1 MYYKGNNIG
10 LNYDAAN
17 GTWSFSN
24 EPQDYI
30 DKNAFSTPDPIF
42 NYTPPADE
50 ADDEEDTN
58 CPEGYIYDNT
68 LKQCVP
74 DPAKQNQYSQQQNQG
89 GGNDAPAIRIA
100 GTNKTTTTGNFRA
113 SDAEYK
119 AMSSSELIENYKQ
132 RGFIKKN
139 DKGELVID
147 FNRVSQGGAV
157 LDSLLGRF
165 SGGGES
171 QASLNK
177 VINYLVDKNILTR
190 NQIYETDGKGGTGNY
205 KFNSE
210 VVIPTIAKFE
220 ADYYGIP
227 TSEVLA
233 PGFGDS
239 IYGTK
244 ASVQQFDDYMAKK
257 LAAFSTVANNTISN
271 YNADTAFTGSY
282 SDNILQDRLDKEK
295 ERKAKFD
302 ADIAKAKAEREMQKT
317 IKEAEQNQAENEK
330 KEEVKDDYDSGYSD
344 YEQDTTPTGSG
355 SSGSGFS
362 YGTGSS
368 EEYDKF
374 GDSGSNSSSSSS
386 SSGVSYTGNEGTGT
400 AQSGGV
406 ANPHTDTGFSG
417 GTKPSSHKCFHP
429 EQLIGNKF
437 IKDLEPGDLI
447 NGIKI
452 LGMVKLKLDEDMY
465 SLNDVRVTGTH
476 KVKYNN
482 TWMYVSNHPESFK
495 INDKPE
501 FVYVPIVEG
510 GTFIINNNEFAD
522 YDDEH
527 IETLNNRLKIA

>member
-30 DKNAFSTPDPIF
+30 DTNAFSTPDPVF
-42 NYTPPADE
+42 DYTPPPADE
-50 ADDEEDTN
+50 TDEEDTN

-74 DPAKQNQYSQQQNQG
+74 DPSVQNNYNQQQNQG
-89 GGNDAPAIRIA
+89 GGNDAPAVRIA
-100 GTNKTTTTGNFRA
+100 GTNKTTTNGNFRA

-119 AMSSSELIENYKQ
+119 AMSPSELIENYKQ
-132 RGFIKKN
+132 RKFIKKN

-147 FNRVSQGGAV
+147 FNRVMQGGGI

-244 ASVQQFDDYMAKK
+244 ASVQQTDDYMQKK
-257 LAAFSTVANNTISN
+257 LDAFKVVANNTISN
-271 YNADTAFTGSY
+271 YNKDGY
-282 SDNILQDRLDKEK
+282 SARLDSLDAYKKEQEKEK
-295 ERKAKFD
+295 ARKAKFQ
-302 ADIAKAKAEREMQKT
+302 ADIDKAKAEREMQKT
-317 IKEAEQNQAENEK
+317 NSQQQEFDNLSNLKQGESYT
-330 KEEVKDDYDSGYSD
+330 DDSG
-344 YEQDTTPTGSG
+344 DTYTKTTTDNRSG
-355 SSGSGFS
+355 SSGQGFS
-362 YGTGSS
+362 FTPSKTNTNTKTYENKRKGGYTGSTAGRGGIKS
-368 EEYDKF
+368 AKTP
-374 GDSGSNSSSSSS
+374 SRSSASTKANTARTSSRVS
-386 SSGVSYTGNEGTGT
+386 SSGTRRAYG
-400 AQSGGV
+400 
-406 ANPHTDTGFSG
+406 
-417 GTKPSSHKCFHP
+417 
-429 EQLIGNKF
+429 L
-437 IKDLEPGDLI
+437 
-447 NGIKI
+447 
-452 LGMVKLKLDEDMY
+452 
-465 SLNDVRVTGTH
+465 
-476 KVKYNN
+476 
-482 TWMYVSNHPESFK
+482 
-495 INDKPE
+495 
-501 FVYVPIVEG
+501 
-510 GTFIINNNEFAD
+510 
-522 YDDEH
+522 
-527 IETLNNRLKIA
+527 

>member
-30 DKNAFSTPDPIF
+30 DTNAFSTSDPVF
-42 NYTPPADE
+42 DYTPPS
-50 ADDEEDTN
+50 ADDDEQEEDTN

-68 LKQCVP
+68 LKQCIP
-74 DPAKQNQYSQQQNQG
+74 DPAVQNRYMQQNQG
-89 GGNDAPAIRIA
+89 GGNNNTSPVRIA
-100 GTNKTTTTGNFRA
+100 GTNRTTTDGNFIA
-113 SDAEYK
+113 NDDEYDK
-119 AMSSSELIENYKQ
+119 MTASELVENYKQ

-147 FNRVSQGGAV
+147 FNRVKRKGGI
-157 LDSLLGRF
+157 LDSLLGRM
-165 SGGGES
+165 GQPQVEGM
-171 QASLNK
+171 ASLNK
-177 VINYLVDKNILTR
+177 VIDYLVDKNILTQ
-190 NQIYETDGKGGTGNY
+190 NQIYGTTAAAQTQ
-205 KFNSE
+205 FNNE

-227 TSEVLA
+227 YSDVIA
-233 PGFGDS
+233 PGFGNS
-239 IYGTK
+239 IFGTK
-244 ASVQQFDDYMAKK
+244 ESVQKFDDYMANK
-257 LAAFSTVANNTISN
+257 LKAFSTVANNTISN

-302 ADIAKAKAEREMQKT
+302 ADIAQIKADKEKIKAERDMQKL
-317 IKEAEQNQAENEK
+317 IKEGEQNQAENEK
-330 KEEVKDDYDSGYSD
+330 KEEQKKKKDEVKDLYNQYGQVTYNT
-344 YEQDTTPTGSG
+344 QDTGGYVTTPNDPGNAPNYPGNQNYNTG
-355 SSGSGFS
+355 
-362 YGTGSS
+362 
-368 EEYDKF
+368 
-374 GDSGSNSSSSSS
+374 SSSSSS
-386 SSGVSYTGNEGTGT
+386 TGQTGGYAGSGITS
-400 AQSGGV
+400 
-406 ANPHTDTGFSG
+406 PPKD
-417 GTKPSSHKCFHP
+417 KPKCFHP
-429 EQLIGNKF
+429 EQLINNKF

-465 SLNDVRVTGTH
+465 SLNNVKVTGTH

-527 IETLNNRLKIA
+527 IETLDNKLKVA

>member
-30 DKNAFSTPDPIF
+30 DTNAFSTPDPVF
-42 NYTPPADE
+42 DYTPPS
-50 ADDEEDTN
+50 ADDDEQEEDTN

-74 DPAKQNQYSQQQNQG
+74 DPAKQNQYSQQQNNTTEAEKQQ
-89 GGNDAPAIRIA
+89 AVRIA

-257 LAAFSTVANNTISN
+257 LAAFSTVANNSISN
-271 YNADTAFTGSY
+271 YTEDNYLKESGV
-282 SDNILQDRLDKEK
+282 SDIEKEK
-295 ERKAKFD
+295 ARKAKFD
-302 ADIAKAKAEREMQKT
+302 ADIAKAKAEREIQQN
-317 IKEAEQNQAENEK
+317 IRDAEEAQAK
-330 KEEVKDDYDSGYSD
+330 KEKQQESDDFTNLKTGESTTDSSGDTYTRKNDGGYTFTPSKTNTNTKT
-344 YEQDTTPTGSG
+344 YENKRRGGYTGS
-355 SSGSGFS
+355 
-362 YGTGSS
+362 
-368 EEYDKF
+368 
-374 GDSGSNSSSSSS
+374 
-386 SSGVSYTGNEGTGT
+386 T
-400 AQSGGV
+400 AGR
-406 ANPHTDTGFSG
+406 G
-417 GTKPSSHKCFHP
+417 GTSSTKAPSSAG
-429 EQLIGNKF
+429 Q
-437 IKDLEPGDLI
+437 
-447 NGIKI
+447 
-452 LGMVKLKLDEDMY
+452 
-465 SLNDVRVTGTH
+465 
-476 KVKYNN
+476 
-482 TWMYVSNHPESFK
+482 SFK
-495 INDKPE
+495 QYGR
-501 FVYVPIVEG
+501 F
-510 GTFIINNNEFAD
+510 
-522 YDDEH
+522 
-527 IETLNNRLKIA
+527 

>member
-30 DKNAFSTPDPIF
+30 DTNAFSTPDPIF
-42 NYTPPADE
+42 DYTPPPADE
-50 ADDEEDTN
+50 TDEEDTN

-74 DPAKQNQYSQQQNQG
+74 DPAKQNQYSQQQNNTTEAEKQQ
-89 GGNDAPAIRIA
+89 AVRIA

-147 FNRVSQGGAV
+147 FNRVSQGGAI

-257 LAAFSTVANNTISN
+257 LAAFSTVANNAITN
-271 YNADTAFTGSY
+271 YKRGDLEYQIKEQEDSA
-282 SDNILQDRLDKEK
+282 IEKEK
-295 ERKAKFD
+295 ARKAKFE
-302 ADIAKAKAEREMQKT
+302 ADQAEIKANEERIKAENRIRNEE
-317 IKEAEQNQAENEK
+317 EAQAK
-330 KEEVKDDYDSGYSD
+330 KEKQQESDDFTNLKTGESTTDSSGDTYTRKNDGGYTFTPSKTNTNTKT
-344 YEQDTTPTGSG
+344 YENKRRGGYTGS
-355 SSGSGFS
+355 
-362 YGTGSS
+362 
-368 EEYDKF
+368 
-374 GDSGSNSSSSSS
+374 
-386 SSGVSYTGNEGTGT
+386 T
-400 AQSGGV
+400 AGR
-406 ANPHTDTGFSG
+406 G
-417 GTKPSSHKCFHP
+417 GTSSTKAPSSAG
-429 EQLIGNKF
+429 Q
-437 IKDLEPGDLI
+437 
-447 NGIKI
+447 
-452 LGMVKLKLDEDMY
+452 
-465 SLNDVRVTGTH
+465 
-476 KVKYNN
+476 
-482 TWMYVSNHPESFK
+482 SFK
-495 INDKPE
+495 QYGR
-501 FVYVPIVEG
+501 F
-510 GTFIINNNEFAD
+510 
-522 YDDEH
+522 
-527 IETLNNRLKIA
+527 